1 MDMNL
6 VDIACNIA
14 TALAFVVGSIFL
26 LIGAFGIVRL
36 PDFWSRLHAAGVI
49 DTAGAE
55 LILVGMMFQTG
66 WHIATIKLIL
76 IGFFIFIT
84 SPTSTHAVSN
94 AAFVA
99 GLRPL
104 DLKKDETEEALGT
117 VPTAA
122 ILHPSAAARSG
133 SGASDAETADKE
145 DA

>member
-1 MDMNL
+1 MDMSL
-6 VDIACNIA
+6 VDIACDIA
-14 TALAFVVGSIFL
+14 TALTFTVGSIFV

-55 LILVGMMFQTG
+55 LILLGMMFQTG
-66 WHIATIKLIL
+66 WDIATIKLIL
-76 IGFFIFIT
+76 IAFFIFIT
-84 SPTSTHAVSN
+84 SPTATHAVTN

-104 DLKKDETEEALGT
+104 DLKKDEAEEALRE

-122 ILHPSAAARSG
+122 ILHPSAAG
-133 SGASDAETADKE
+133 NDTENGDAAPGEEA
-145 DA
+145 

>member
-1 MDMNL
+1 MDMSL
-6 VDIACNIA
+6 IETACDIA
-14 TALAFVVGSIFL
+14 TAIAFAMGSIFL

-55 LILVGMMFQTG
+55 LILIGMMFQTG
-66 WHIATIKLIL
+66 WDIATLKLIL
-76 IGFFIFIT
+76 IAFFVFIT
-84 SPTSTHAVSN
+84 SPTATHAVSN

-104 DLKKDETEEALGT
+104 DLKKDETEETLGD

-122 ILHPSAAARSG
+122 IPHRSGAAASPGTTSG
-133 SGASDAETADKE
+133 TEGNA
-145 DA
+145 

>member
-1 MDMNL
+1 MDMSF
-6 VDIACNIA
+6 VDIACYIA
-14 TALAFVVGSIFL
+14 TAITFTAGSIFL

-66 WHIATIKLIL
+66 WDFATIKLIL
-76 IGFFIFIT
+76 IAFFIFIT
-84 SPTSTHAVSN
+84 SPTATHAVSN

-104 DLKKDETEEALGT
+104 DMKKDETEETLGGM
-117 VPTAA
+117 PTAA
-122 ILHPSAAARSG
+122 MPHPSVGTNRGEEA
-133 SGASDAETADKE
+133 
-145 DA
+145 